1 MRRPRLLPLWVLA
14 SLIAS
19 MATWPAVAGKIA
31 DRANQIL
38 DTLGV
43 RSDQPLGAPVQ
54 PGTVIK
60 AAVVSPDRLARHG
73 FPNVPRGARV
83 VIRVTGEQKFV
94 VELPESNFSKTFS
107 VDEQGKLTQ

>member
-1 MRRPRLLPLWVLA
+1 MRRPCLLPLWVLA
-14 SLIAS
+14 SLIVS
-19 MATWPAVAGKIA
+19 MATLPAVAAKIA
-31 DRANQIL
+31 GRANEIL

-43 RSDQPLGAPVQ
+43 RADQPLGASAR

-60 AAVVSPDRLARHG
+60 AAVVSPDRLVRYG
-73 FPNVPRGARV
+73 FPNVPPGAPV

-107 VDEQGKLTQ
+107 VDQQGKLTQ